1 RLLSIDSAPLRGSAR
16 PILALALVAGLAAH
30 VHGEGRP
37 RYGGSLEGSLL
48 GAPVTLDPPMA
59 QTHAEVTAVELVFD
73 TLYRVGPAGL
83 VQPHVAS
90 AMPAAGTGKI
100 TVEI

>member
-1 RLLSIDSAPLRGSAR
+1 MRRIVAF
-16 PILALALVAGLAAH
+16 ALLAALCAPSSG

-59 QTHAEVTAVELVFD
+59 QAHAELRLALEMEG
-73 TLYRVGPAGL
+73 VGA
-83 VQPHVAS
+83 
-90 AMPAAGTGKI
+90 
-100 TVEI
+100 